1 MDSEVSGKKSK
12 KSKINKKLKNLAEV
26 TKKEDTKGIVRKQQE
41 LMRVLHVKNFQ
52 LQNGNLSYLDYVE
65 LKEELLR
72 LNALKDVFNTMSGSA
87 E

>member
-1 MDSEVSGKKSK
+1 MDSEVSSK
-12 KSKINKKLKNLAEV
+12 KSKINKKLKNSAEV
-26 TKKEDTKGIVRKQQE
+26 IKKEDKKGIVRKQQE

-65 LKEELLR
+65 LKEELFR
-72 LNALKDVFNTMSGSA
+72 LNALKDVFNIMSGTM